1 LLVSRAISAIFYG
14 LIIIGSIV
22 YSPKALP
29 NIFFILLWLIAIW
42 EWSGFIFSRSINK
55 ILFTSLLLVFFC
67 FLFFYSVVNIYLI
80 SYLAL
85 FIWFLVFVSFYF
97 YPYEIKPIFIGF
109 SAPLFLLPS
118 LFIVL
123 YLSQVSI
130 YYLLS
135 LFFIVWANDV
145 GAYMAG
151 KTIGKVKLA
160 CVISPNKTWEGAIG
174 GSILA
179 LFVTF
184 LSAIIFSLPLDIFI
198 FLSLIVTFSSIIGD
212 LFISMLKRNSG
223 MKDTGNL
230 LPSHG
235 GILDRIDSILASSVF
250 FFVGLDISGIL

>member
-1 LLVSRAISAIFYG
+1 
-14 LIIIGSIV
+14 
-22 YSPKALP
+22 
-29 NIFFILLWLIAIW
+29 
-42 EWSGFIFSRSINK
+42 
-55 ILFTSLLLVFFC
+55 
-67 FLFFYSVVNIYLI
+67 
-80 SYLAL
+80 
-85 FIWFLVFVSFYF
+85 
-97 YPYEIKPIFIGF
+97 
-109 SAPLFLLPS
+109 
-118 LFIVL
+118 
-123 YLSQVSI
+123 
-130 YYLLS
+130 
-135 LFFIVWANDV
+135 
-145 GAYMAG
+145 MAG